1 MPSYLR
7 DQQVS
12 DLTITSEALSRI
24 VDLLFQRLAQM
35 PEFRSTE
42 NPEAVLIMTIRFDE
56 KGYRV
61 FSKQDLIKYFE
72 EARDVERVIFELHS
86 FEALRTNKN
95 SGSYL
100 ELRLDNHKDVTCFLT
115 SSSDDEHWVTCSFNA
130 VSELLRTYANSNSW
144 ARSKATEF
152 FIQLLGVFAGFVLSL
167 WGASKV
173 APNLQIEN
181 AFLISFLLV
190 LIIFSNL
197 WGLIS
202 SGFKNV
208 VYKAFPKI
216 KFQRSRKGG
225 VQWLVQGLVTGFAV
239 AAGLYFL
246 NLGFIY
252 VGRMLGMF
260 VGVGT

>member
-1 MPSYLR
+1 MSRYLR

-12 DLTITSEALSRI
+12 DLTITSDSLSRI

-35 PEFRSTE
+35 PEFKGQE
-42 NPEAVLIMTIRFDE
+42 NPEAILIMTIRFDE

-86 FEALRTNKN
+86 FEALRSNKAT
-95 SGSYL
+95 GSYL
-100 ELRLDNHKDVTCFLT
+100 ELRLDNHRDVTCFLT
-115 SSSDDEHWVTCSFNA
+115 SSSDDEHWMSCSFNA

-144 ARSKATEF
+144 ARSKLAELLV
-152 FIQLLGVFAGFVLSL
+152 QLLGIVAGFVLSL

-173 APNLQIEN
+173 APYLQIEN

-190 LIIFSNL
+190 LIILSNL

-202 SGFKNV
+202 SGFKNIIYRV
-208 VYKAFPKI
+208 FPKI
-216 KFQRSRKGG
+216 KFYRSGKAR
-225 VQWLVQGLVTGFAV
+225 VQWLVCHRQCKTDPLTT
-239 AAGLYFL
+239 
-246 NLGFIY
+246 I
-252 VGRMLGMF
+252 
-260 VGVGT
+260 